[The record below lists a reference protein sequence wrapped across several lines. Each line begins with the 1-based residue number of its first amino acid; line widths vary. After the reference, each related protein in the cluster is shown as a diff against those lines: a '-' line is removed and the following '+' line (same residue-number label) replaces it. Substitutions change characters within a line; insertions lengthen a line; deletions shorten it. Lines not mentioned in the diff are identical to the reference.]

1 MLVRKIKY
9 KNGREIY
16 RRTSF
21 LDKVKYYEDL
31 IYSIIVAFGLVAV
44 LVFILVGFIKFQE
57 SQNEKNQYKRS
68 RENT

>member
-1 MLVRKIKY
+1 MLIRKIKY

-31 IYSIIVAFGLVAV
+31 IYIVVFGLGLIAIIVF
-44 LVFILVGFIKFQE
+44 VFVGFIKF
-57 SQNEKNQYKRS
+57 
-68 RENT
+68 